1 MWKTSRVHYGGACGG
16 SETTDWI
23 ALFLPI
29 IKPGSSAILSPG
41 RLVHPQVP
49 SPLCCALLEGTK
61 PAFGH
66 LAANFG
72 DVKSLFGRCRALI
85 HNLPC
90 KSRVL
95 LHFPGTREIPVPT
108 TAFGFSEPA
117 GSSGLLKFRK
127 EATWCWPYHFN
138 SLTSLPPS
146 LPLPGGWLWWCL
158 CQKLSGTSYENLRGR
173 SWPVLGWNRVFTDF
187 VWLWPNAWQDC
198 LKKRKGLCRSQLRR
212 QGNRTAHIVA
222 IWETE
227 KGGC

>member
-1 MWKTSRVHYGGACGG
+1 MWKTSRVHYSGACGG
-16 SETTDWI
+16 SKTTDRI

-29 IKPGSSAILSPG
+29 IKLGSSAILSPG

-127 EATWCWPYHFN
+127 EAT
-138 SLTSLPPS
+138 
-146 LPLPGGWLWWCL
+146 
-158 CQKLSGTSYENLRGR
+158 
-173 SWPVLGWNRVFTDF
+173 
-187 VWLWPNAWQDC
+187 
-198 LKKRKGLCRSQLRR
+198 
-212 QGNRTAHIVA
+212 
-222 IWETE
+222 
-227 KGGC
+227 